1 VDDGCRAL
9 RAPAVAEVVVVDPLA
24 SHRDGPI
31 FLNVLRVL
39 DVPGALGLLA
49 PRPLTLIGAKG
60 DAWSLTRAPSE
71 RAGAAT
77 KPDCE

>member
-39 DVPGALGLLA
+39 DVPGALGCWL
-49 PRPLTLIGAKG
+49 PGH
-60 DAWSLTRAPSE
+60 
-71 RAGAAT
+71 
-77 KPDCE
+77 